1 MKPTFI
7 FAAITV
13 VALFFSSLG
22 SAQQVQPVAPA
33 IVTDTLPK
41 IKMDSIAASVLKT
54 GNVKT
59 TKKAKRK
66 KKESYAAHNPYVQPG
81 NVVVKPLPYNSN
93 KETSK
98 PLEKPPIPVGEIL
111 KDVILPK
118 KNN

>member
-13 VALFFSSLG
+13 VALVFSLLG

-33 IVTDTLPK
+33 TVTDTLPK
-41 IKMDSIAASVLKT
+41 IKIDSIAASVVKT
-54 GNVKT
+54 GNLKT

-66 KKESYAAHNPYVQPG
+66 KKESYITDNPYYQLG

-93 KETSK
+93 KETPK
-98 PLEKPPIPVGEIL
+98 PLERAPIPVGEIL